1 MGGEQIVT
9 LPYVTCDCNQSPDR
23 KPLSWGKVYV
33 APCLNGD
40 VEGGCLH
47 PSGSQEAEALEE
59 SRAGTTAWGRLIARD
74 PTVFS
79 QALQV
84 RNGLRPPKIVPQTAP
99 RVQTCGDSGGQL
111 TFKPQNMRSCFPCL
125 QRRHR
130 AHQESGKPTS
140 LKAPPGGTSD

>member
-1 MGGEQIVT
+1 MGGEQIVM

-99 RVQTCGDSGGQL
+99 SVQTCGTLGDKSHSNHK
-111 TFKPQNMRSCFPCL
+111 TCAHVFPAY
-125 QRRHR
+125 RGDTEPIKRVG
-130 AHQESGKPTS
+130 S
-140 LKAPPGGTSD
+140 PPL